1 MDRKEFLLV
10 AGVVSVLLLAG
21 EVDAALGA
29 SDSGCAN
36 AQILAG
42 SCNSVGGEIKDGG
55 VTLTGN
61 ENSGGSSGPGSQ
73 PGGGQDSGAGAG
85 AGGGSNSAGG
95 GDGGVPPVVP
105 APPLRDGYG
114 VTVTAPVTLSDIA
127 SFRPVPGTDHM
138 QPNGWTIIGLST
150 NFYAVAAVQ
159 VQDGTLL
166 GRAASVRFTPRSYH
180 WAYGDGLAATRAIP
194 GGTWRAQGIREFD
207 PTPTSHVFT
216 KRGSYTITLVIDFG
230 AEYRY
235 DGGVWTPI
243 AGVIPLPANPLS
255 ITVGDAKT
263 VLVAH
268 DCGSNPRGPGC

>member
-1 MDRKEFLLV
+1 MVRFRYLLISALAIASITSALDASSAQAEGACTNV
-10 AGVVSVLLLAG
+10 ERVSGVCATNDG
-21 EVDAALGA
+21 E
-29 SDSGCAN
+29 S
-36 AQILAG
+36 
-42 SCNSVGGEIKDGG
+42 

-61 ENSGGSSGPGSQ
+61 EHSGGGQGSGQGTGSGGGSSSGGSGAGGSGGSSGH
-73 PGGGQDSGAGAG
+73 
-85 AGGGSNSAGG
+85 GGSA
-95 GDGGVPPVVP
+95 PVVP

-114 VTVTAPVTLSDIA
+114 VTATAPVTLSDIA

-180 WAYGDGLAATRAIP
+180 WAYGDGLAATRSVP

-216 KRGSYTITLVIDFG
+216 KRGSYTISLSIDFG

-243 AGVIPLPANPLS
+243 AGVIPLPANPLN